1 MGHAID
7 FLDVKK
13 REEIMDAA
21 NEFAFYN
28 ADRGENPSGSYF
40 GPQMHIHDDV
50 ICDSWDDAVKWIDD
64 HDNGFYDD
72 HAVRYRKNI
81 SPTVTMRKK
90 KEQINRIRESYKSFL
105 ESAKLK
111 NRKSEYVTCPECGS
125 KINIPALV
133 KYCSE
138 DMHSCPLC
146 GTSLWSK
153 STMERNQSF
162 LQRIKKAKREY
173 KELEAKNNKKS
184 SADLG
189 WCVKVEVH
197 C

>member
-1 MGHAID
+1 MGHAISY
-7 FLDVKK
+7 LRVET
-13 REEIMDAA
+13 REKIMDAA
-21 NEFAFYN
+21 NEFACCN
-28 ADRGENPSGSYF
+28 VDREENPSGSYF

-64 HDNGFYDD
+64 HDKGFYDD

-90 KEQINRIRESYKSFL
+90 KEMINRIRASYSDFL
-105 ESAKLK
+105 ENAKLK
-111 NRKSEYVTCPECGS
+111 NRKSEYITCPECGS

-133 KYCSE
+133 KYRGE
-138 DMHSCPLC
+138 KMHSCPLC
-146 GTSLWSK
+146 GISLWSK
-153 STMERNQSF
+153 STKERNQSF
-162 LQRIKKAKREY
+162 LQRIEKAEREY
-173 KELEAKNNKKS
+173 EELEAKNNKKS

>member
-7 FLDVKK
+7 FLDVEK
-13 REEIMDAA
+13 RDEIMDAA

-28 ADRGENPSGSYF
+28 VDREENPSGSYF
-40 GPQMHIHDDV
+40 GPQMHIHDHV
-50 ICDSWDDAVKWIDD
+50 ICDSWDDAVEWIKE

-72 HAVRYRKNI
+72 HAVRYRKNA
-81 SPTVTMRKK
+81 TTTAAMRNK
-90 KEQINRIRESYKSFL
+90 KEQIYRIRESHKSFL

-111 NRKSEYVTCPECGS
+111 NRKNKFVTCPECGS
-125 KINIPALV
+125 KINIPALI
-133 KYCSE
+133 KYRGE
-138 DMHSCPLC
+138 RTDSCPLC

-153 STMERNQSF
+153 STKERNQSF
-162 LQRIKKAKREY
+162 LQRIEKAEREY
-173 KELEAKNNKKS
+173 EKLEAKNNKKS

>member
-7 FLDVKK
+7 FLDVDK
-13 REEIMDAA
+13 RDEIMGAA

-28 ADRGENPSGSYF
+28 VDRGENPSGSYF
-40 GPQMHIHDDV
+40 GQIHIHDDV
-50 ICDSWDDAVKWIDD
+50 ICDSWDDAVKWIKE
-64 HDNGFYDD
+64 HIKGSYDD
-72 HAVRYRKNI
+72 HAVRYRKNT
-81 SPTVTMRKK
+81 SPTATMQEKK
-90 KEQINRIRESYKSFL
+90 QMIKRIRMSYNDFL

-111 NRKSEYVTCPECGS
+111 NRKSEYITCPECGS

-133 KYCSE
+133 KYRGE

-146 GTSLWSK
+146 GTSFWSK
-153 STMERNQSF
+153 STKERNRSF
-162 LQRIKKAKREY
+162 HQRIEKAEREY
-173 KELEAKNNKKS
+173 KELEARHNKKS
-184 SADLG
+184 SKELG

>member
-1 MGHAID
+1 MGHAINY
-7 FLDVKK
+7 LRVET
-13 REEIMDAA
+13 REKIMDAA
-21 NEFAFYN
+21 NEFACRN
-28 ADRGENPSGSYF
+28 VDREENPSGSYF

-50 ICDSWDDAVKWIDD
+50 ICDSWDDAVKWIDN

-72 HAVRYRKNI
+72 HAVRYRKNA
-81 SPTVTMRKK
+81 TTTAAMRNK
-90 KEQINRIRESYKSFL
+90 KEQINRIRESYNSFL

-111 NRKSEYVTCPECGS
+111 NRKSEYIACPECGS

-133 KYCSE
+133 KYRGE
-138 DMHSCPLC
+138 KMHSCPLC

-153 STMERNQSF
+153 STRERNRSF
-162 LQRIKKAKREY
+162 LQRIEKAEREY

-184 SADLG
+184 STDLG

>member
-7 FLDVKK
+7 YLHVER
-13 REEIMDAA
+13 REEILDAA
-21 NEFAFYN
+21 NEFARCN
-28 ADRGENPSGSYF
+28 VDREENPSGSYF
-40 GPQMHIHDDV
+40 GPQMHIHDNV

-64 HDNGFYDD
+64 HDKGFYDD
-72 HAVRYRKNI
+72 HAVRYRKN
-81 SPTVTMRKK
+81 TTATAAMRNKN
-90 KEQINRIRESYKSFL
+90 EQINRIRESYNSFL

-111 NRKSEYVTCPECGS
+111 NRKSEYITCPECGS

-133 KYCSE
+133 KYCGE
-138 DMHSCPLC
+138 NMNSCPLC

-153 STMERNQSF
+153 STKERNHSF
-162 LQRIKKAKREY
+162 LQRIEKAEREY

-184 SADLG
+184 SKELG

>member
-1 MGHAID
+1 MGHAIK
-7 FLDVKK
+7 FLHVEK

-28 ADRGENPSGSYF
+28 VDRGENPSGSYF
-40 GPQMHIHDDV
+40 GSLHIHDDV

-64 HDNGFYDD
+64 HDKGFYDD

-90 KEQINRIRESYKSFL
+90 KEMINRIRASYSDFL

-133 KYCSE
+133 KYRGE
-138 DMHSCPLC
+138 KMHSCPLC

-162 LQRIKKAKREY
+162 NQRIEKAEREY
-173 KELEAKNNKKS
+173 EELEKNNNKKS

-189 WCVKVEVH
+189 WCVKDEVH